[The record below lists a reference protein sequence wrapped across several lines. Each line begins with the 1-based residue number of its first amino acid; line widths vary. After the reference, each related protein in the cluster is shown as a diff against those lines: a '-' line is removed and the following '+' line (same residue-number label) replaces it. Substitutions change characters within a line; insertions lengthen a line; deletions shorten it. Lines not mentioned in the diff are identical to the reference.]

1 MSGFWWGVAI
11 VAVLWLFFSMRSRTK
26 AVRSFNAFDEADP
39 WFLNHGI
46 NSDSVR
52 FSAYDEPGLA
62 RNLGAT
68 VIVGGGKDAQGERV
82 GFALEVVSGKGVVAS
97 EILVPEGIATWH
109 KTASM
114 QAKVSGQP
122 LIDVLVAMAAKHRAS
137 HPSP

>member
-46 NSDSVR
+46 NSDSAR

-68 VIVGGGKDAQGERV
+68 VLVGGGKDAQGERV
-82 GFALEVVSGKGVVAS
+82 GFALEVVSGKAVLCHVAIPS
-97 EILVPEGIATWH
+97 GTKISLATTPLPET
-109 KTASM
+109 TSR
-114 QAKVSGQP
+114 AKP
-122 LIDVLVAMAAKHRAS
+122 TR
-137 HPSP
+137 SP